1 MSRNAKIAGVAALAG
16 IMLAVALAGMREP
29 WEPALKTVLPIPEQG
44 DQEKRLARELERCA
58 TLTMP
63 DSGCE
68 AAWTEKRRRFFGKD
82 ANAPAPGEHPALPAA
97 YDSTN
102 DDSAGSDGSRADDA
116 IRPELPGAF
125 EPAGQAGSTAP

>member
-1 MSRNAKIAGVAALAG
+1 MSRNAKIAAVAALGG
-16 IMLAVALAGMREP
+16 IALAVALAGMREP
-29 WEPALKTVLPIPEQG
+29 YEPALKTVLPIPEQG

-68 AAWTEKRRRFFGKD
+68 AAWVEKRRRFFGKD
-82 ANAPAPGEHPALPAA
+82 ANAHAPGEHPALPPV

-102 DDSAGSDGSRADDA
+102 DDSAGSDGSRAKDA
-116 IRPELPGAF
+116 IRPELPGNYV
-125 EPAGQAGSTAP
+125 PADPAGSTAP